1 MALPDTSEEESRSSL
16 MLLTM
21 VASAQVQ
28 VVASNVNVLV
38 SVGLGERGAKDFR
51 LAHLTCAA
59 LIKMAPTKASSD
71 SQAVPMR
78 FPPTHEIFQQTKDLL
93 IQGLT
98 CLEDVHYSQFATTAV
113 SLIYTLAEHPDSI
126 MGDVLKEMF
135 TLVYR
140 AGREQS
146 QSATENGEFEVA
158 TPVLARILVVVGE
171 VAARQLIHLDVNVY
185 SEIRRRVRVREEKK
199 EEDNVLKR
207 SLIQSASRRRTSG
220 VQPHVDTDELDELV
234 GAVADDDEA
243 EYIRQVILL

>member
-1 MALPDTSEEESRSSL
+1 MALPGTSEDESRSAL

-21 VASAQVQ
+21 VASAQVK
-28 VVASNVNVLV
+28 VVSSNVNVLV

-59 LIKMAPTKASSD
+59 LLKMAPSKASPG
-71 SQAVPMR
+71 SQAAPKR
-78 FPPTHEIFQQTKDLL
+78 LPPAHEIFQRTKDLL

-98 CLEDVHYSQFATTAV
+98 HLEDVHYSQFATTAV